1 VGDTSQSGVTAT
13 VSFMR
18 GTIVTLYWTLF
29 DLLGRVLHGVAV
41 AVRLVVV
48 NWQPITAII
57 GTLTAVTGITVT
69 AARLTLW
76 LTPQLGWAPAATVAG
91 VLVTTCAVAWTR
103 VTVVENQ

>member
-1 VGDTSQSGVTAT
+1 MRGHLITLYLTILDLLTWSLHSAAT
-13 VSFMR
+13 VAR
-18 GTIVTLYWTLF
+18 T
-29 DLLGRVLHGVAV
+29 VA
-41 AVRLVVV
+41 L
-48 NWQPITAII
+48 NWQPLTAII

-69 AARLTLW
+69 AARLTMW